1 MNNWWGE
8 AVRTRLARRKTSC
21 LELQELDK
29 EQPEEWSKAACRNYC
44 SLLVFLLPSQEAVK
58 VAGWATIVTSSWVSQ
73 LCLRTKFKQDSQPTC
88 RWNCALE
95 IFLSSIFT
103 QFKQFE
109 LTLSSVILHM
119 PKDSQCFLYRGLL
132 TPDTG
137 VQIGKRGWQRGA
149 LLLSEVSWY
158 FRARSGIPE
167 SLCSEQHRYKLSCC
181 GKCAE
186 DGTP

>member
-1 MNNWWGE
+1 MSLFFICFSDMNNWWGE
-8 AVRTRLARRKTSC
+8 AVRTRLARRKTSR

-73 LCLRTKFKQDSQPTC
+73 LCLRTKFKQDSQPNC

-95 IFLSSIFT
+95 FFLSIFT

-109 LTLSSVILHM
+109 LTLSSVILVCQKSHNVF
-119 PKDSQCFLYRGLL
+119 C
-132 TPDTG
+132 T
-137 VQIGKRGWQRGA
+137 
-149 LLLSEVSWY
+149 EVYWPRIQG
-158 FRARSGIPE
+158 FR
-167 SLCSEQHRYKLSCC
+167 
-181 GKCAE
+181 
-186 DGTP
+186 